1 MAVPLELFNTPASSL
16 NSFVAQCQHN
26 IKEWEEGVVK
36 AVRTVQKFLRK
47 QHFQGDHGLDQKV
60 LKVIQVGSFGNGTAL
75 RNLVEVELV
84 MFLSSFSSFQKEAS
98 NYSHHE
104 HVLSMLYKK
113 LMDCP
118 DLLHLQPQNLR
129 LVHGVISAVAFTI
142 RTWEV
147 EEQVT
152 VTIVPAYRVL
162 RSSVPNFQPSPEVY
176 VRLIEA
182 CPILGHFS
190 PSFSELQRNF
200 VKYKPTKLKS
210 LLRLVKHWYLEL
222 PPMYA
227 LELLTIYA
235 WETGTKES
243 ERFRLDKGLVT
254 VLQLLIEYQRL
265 CIYWTKYYTLQNPI
279 IEDFVRNQ
287 LKEKRPII
295 LDPADPTYNVA
306 TGYRWDIF
314 ARDVKVTV
322 EQWGHVDFTIQVNP
336 YESIQEFK
344 EKIQCKLESSAPQR
358 LSFQEPGGER
368 QVLRNS
374 SSLADYSI
382 FSDTRV
388 SLLQT
393 FPPQMQVFVKS
404 HSGGSHTYAIYGS
417 SLVLDLKRQI
427 EGREGLLRKKQQLEF
442 QGQVLQDECSLS
454 CYGVRDS
461 TTLILDLKRQIE
473 GREGLLRKKQQL
485 ELQGQVLQDECS
497 LSCYGV
503 RDSTTLILSIK
514 TVG

>member
-162 RSSVPNFQPSPEVY
+162 SKGSSVPNFQPSPEVY

-210 LLRLVKHWYLEL
+210 LLRLVKHWYLEYVKAQCPRAEL

-306 TGYRWDIF
+306 TGYRWDIVAQSARCCLKQYCCYDIPNWKLKF

-427 EGREGLLRKKQQLEF
+427 EGREGLLRKKQQLE
-442 QGQVLQDECSLS
+442 
-454 CYGVRDS
+454 
-461 TTLILDLKRQIE
+461 
-473 GREGLLRKKQQL
+473 
-485 ELQGQVLQDECS
+485 LQGQALQDECS